1 MRKIMTAVLLLVAT
15 TIVNGQQLTQVNITG
30 VGITDCFIVSLPEN
44 VQVYVSKDG
53 SIIKWG
59 FDRFIGI
66 QENYGG
72 QLEPYVGRVEYYTQN
87 DDVAFRGKV
96 RYIGRNMITYYASY
110 EGDVLKGKIK
120 TIGTTTFN
128 YFFNNEDAAYQG
140 NLKQI
145 GQQSITWYSNFD
157 NEGYRGKLK
166 SVGITNLTYY
176 GSFEDKAFKGKIK
189 NIGGTAYTYYS
200 SYEKYSGSMKTGNS
214 ILTVNTVKYFVR

>member
-1 MRKIMTAVLLLVAT
+1 MKKIIVELIFLVSFIFAKSQT
-15 TIVNGQQLTQVNITG
+15 LTQVNITSNG
-30 VGITDCFIVSLPEN
+30 GTDNFVISLPEN
-44 VQVYVSKDG
+44 VQVYLSKDG
-53 SIIKWG
+53 TITKWG
-59 FDRFIGI
+59 FDKFMGV

-87 DDVAFRGKV
+87 DDVAYSGKV

-110 EGDVLKGKIK
+110 EGDLLKGKVK
-120 TIGTTTFN
+120 AIGSTTLN

-145 GQQSITWYSNFD
+145 GQQNIAWYSSFD

-166 SVGITNLTYY
+166 SIGITNLTYY

-214 ILTVNTVKYFVR
+214 VLTVNMVKYFVR